1 MKRKH
6 LYYILSLLLLVA
18 GCDIIDEKDRV
29 IQTDEL
35 HFTNKI
41 VLLEDFTGHKCVNC
55 PVAADEI
62 ARLEEW
68 CEGHLIA
75 VSIHAGSYANTS
87 GSAWEQTSVQRQ
99 AKHIT
104 IISNRMVI
112 RLRWSTG

>member
-68 CEGHLIA
+68 CEWAPDRSKYPCRKLCQ
-75 VSIHAGSYANTS
+75 Y
-87 GSAWEQTSVQRQ
+87 
-99 AKHIT
+99 
-104 IISNRMVI
+104 I
-112 RLRWSTG
+112 R